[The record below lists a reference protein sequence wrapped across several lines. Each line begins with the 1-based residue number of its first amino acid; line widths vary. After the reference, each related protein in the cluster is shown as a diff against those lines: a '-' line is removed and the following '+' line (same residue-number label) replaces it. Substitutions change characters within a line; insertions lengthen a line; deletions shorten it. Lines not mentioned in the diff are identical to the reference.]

1 MSAFR
6 EALAKMMGGSGAPS
20 SGGPDV
26 RAAFEAGE
34 EAAKAAH
41 RAITGHM
48 SGLTHSIEKVLV
60 MMVAIQKLHS
70 AMHMRV
76 MKDDP
81 DSAPRKVWTVMD
93 RVFKMTEEEML
104 DAIKRG
110 DLFKK

>member
-6 EALAKMMGGSGAPS
+6 DMLTKMMSGQTPS
-20 SGGPDV
+20 GDGPDV
-26 RAAFEAGE
+26 RAAFEVGE
-34 EAAKAAH
+34 EAAKGAH
-41 RAITGHM
+41 KTISEYMARLNHP
-48 SGLTHSIEKVLV
+48 IEKVLV
-60 MMVAIQKLHS
+60 MMVALQKLHS

-104 DAIKRG
+104 DAIRRG
-110 DLFKK
+110 DLFKG

>member
-6 EALAKMMGGSGAPS
+6 DMMVKAMTGQMP
-20 SGGPDV
+20 SGGDSPDV

-34 EAAKAAH
+34 QAAKAAH
-41 RAITGHM
+41 AAITGQM
-48 SGLTHSIEKVLV
+48 NGLANPIEKVLV
-60 MMVAIQKLHS
+60 MMVALQKLHS

-81 DSAPRKVWTVMD
+81 DSAPRKVWTVLD

-110 DLFKK
+110 DLFKG